1 MTDSY
6 DDIINLPHYEPKRH
20 PRMAVENR
28 AGQFAPFAALTGHA
42 GAIRETARLTDA
54 QADIEE
60 DRLNE
65 LDEKLMVLRAR
76 LSEKPAVTV
85 TWFRPDERK
94 AGGAYQVTGGFVK
107 KIDAIGGTLVMEDG
121 QRIPV
126 SAILELTGEVFE
138 NEG

>member
-1 MTDSY
+1 MTDGY
-6 DDIINLPHYEPKRH
+6 DDIINLPHFEPKRH
-20 PRMAVENR
+20 PRMAEASR
-28 AGQFAPFAALTGHA
+28 AAQFAPFAALTGHA

-54 QADIEE
+54 QTDIEE

-85 TWFRPDERK
+85 TWFRPDDRK

-107 KIDAIGGTLVMEDG
+107 KIDAIGGCLVMEDG
-121 QRIPV
+121 AEIPV
-126 SAILELTGEVFE
+126 SSVIELTGEVFE